1 MKDKNNKDKEKE
13 KLEIDVLELMKSTE
27 KLINENKEKQDSKE
41 TD

>member
-27 KLINENKEKQDSKE
+27 KLINEDKEKQDSKE

>member
-1 MKDKNNKDKEKE
+1 MKDKNNKEKEKE

-27 KLINENKEKQDSKE
+27 KLINEDKEKQDSKE